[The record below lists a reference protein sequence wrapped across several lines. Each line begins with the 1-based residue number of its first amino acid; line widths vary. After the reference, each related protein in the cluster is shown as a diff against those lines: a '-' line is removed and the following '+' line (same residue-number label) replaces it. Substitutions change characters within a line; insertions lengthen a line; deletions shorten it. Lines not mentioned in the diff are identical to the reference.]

1 MKLVIYPDVD
11 APRLAKI
18 QEAAGPMQVVNCGEE
33 DVAAGHIADADA
45 FFGKLTPRLL
55 GAAKQLRWV
64 QSPTASLEH
73 YVFPALVDH
82 PCQLSNMRGLFSD
95 VIADQVFGYMLCFSR
110 HLLTYI
116 RRQHEARWDP
126 VGGETGRPSFAT
138 GPGQIGSIDRAHRC
152 LADLTLGVF
161 GFGHIGEEIGKRGAA
176 FGMRVIGMDPLKT
189 EAPEGVEAIWA
200 PDRLDELLA
209 VSDFF
214 VIAAPHTPETEGLF
228 KLDKLSKMQP
238 EAVLINIGR
247 GVILPLD
254 DLVQALE
261 QKLIA
266 GAALDVYETEP
277 LPAGHPLWKMDNVI
291 LTPHVAGFSPR
302 IAERHLGVVLDNVQR
317 FVKGEPL
324 RNVVDKAK
332 WF

>member
-1 MKLVIYPDVD
+1 MKLIIYPDVD
-11 APRLAKI
+11 APRLEKI
-18 QEAAGPMQVVNCGEE
+18 QQAAEPMEVVNCGDE
-33 DVAAGHIADADA
+33 DTAAGHIAGADA

-73 YVFPALVDH
+73 YVFPALVEH
-82 PCQLSNMRGLFSD
+82 PCQLTNMRGLFSD

-116 RRQHEARWDP
+116 RRQPEARWDP
-126 VGGETGRPSFAT
+126 VGGESGRQSFAT
-138 GPGQIGSIDRAHRC
+138 GPGKVGSIDRAHRC

-161 GFGHIGEEIGKRGAA
+161 GFGHIGEEIGKRGAV
-176 FGMRVIGMDPLKT
+176 FGMRVIGMDPLNT
-189 EAPEGVEAIWA
+189 EAPEGVEAIWS
-200 PDRLDELLA
+200 PDRLDELLG

-228 KLDKLSKMQP
+228 GLDKLSRMKP
-238 EAVLINIGR
+238 DSVLINIGR

-261 QKLIA
+261 RKLIA
-266 GAALDVYETEP
+266 GAALDVFETEP
-277 LPAGHPLWKMDNVI
+277 LPAEHPLWKTDNVI

-302 IAERHLGVVLDNVQR
+302 IAERHLGVLLDNVRR
-317 FVKGEPL
+317 FVAGEAL